1 MNYYE
6 RHLGDYTRD
15 TAHLS
20 LLEHGVY
27 TILLDRYYV
36 TEQGIP
42 DDRKYR
48 LARAHSKAERNAVDI
63 VLEEFFYLDDGIW
76 KNQRAEEEIANYQ
89 RKARANREN
98 GTKGGRP
105 KRVLDTPDETG
116 QKSTQN
122 PTDTQIKPNNN
133 PDKTQLKP
141 TENPNQSPVTSIKE
155 TPSLSFGGKE
165 STTEKAN
172 GYPTHNPIENPD
184 AFVSKPGDISSV
196 LRKYGICGNPQHPKI
211 MALVNHRIRIGTV
224 AAACQLAR
232 DRKPNE
238 RIPANYVI
246 AILDGWVREAEN
258 FGETEIT
265 PKETRDAENQRI
277 LDILTGRTRQG
288 NNARTV
294 DSEARVIG

>member
-36 TEQGIP
+36 TEEGIP

-63 VLEEFFYLDDGIW
+63 VLEEFFYLDGGIW
-76 KNQRAEEEIANYQ
+76 KNQRAEEEIADYQ
-89 RKARANREN
+89 NKARANREN
-98 GTKGGRP
+98 GGKGGRP
-105 KRVLDTPDETG
+105 KRVIDNPDETG
-116 QKSTQN
+116 QKPTEN
-122 PTDTQIKPNNN
+122 PTVTQP
-133 PDKTQLKP
+133 KP
-141 TENPNQSPVTSIKE
+141 TKNPTETHEKPTKNPNQSPVTIKE

-165 STTEKAN
+165 SATEKPN
-172 GYPTHNPIENPD
+172 GNPTHNPD
-184 AFVSKPGDISSV
+184 AFVEKPSDISSV
-196 LRKYGICGNPQHPKI
+196 LRKHGIQCNPQNPKI
-211 MALVNHRIRIGTV
+211 MALADHRIRISTV
-224 AAACQLAR
+224 SAACQLAR

-238 RIPANYVI
+238 QIPANYVI
-246 AILDGWVREAEN
+246 AILEGWVREAEN
-258 FGETEIT
+258 FGETEIK

-277 LDILTGRTRQG
+277 LDELTGRTRRA
-288 NNARTV
+288 NDSRTI
-294 DSEARVIG
+294 DAQARVIG

>member
-42 DDRKYR
+42 DDKKYR
-48 LARAHSKAERNAVDI
+48 LARAHSKAERNAVDV
-63 VLEEFFYLDDGIW
+63 VLEEFFFLEDGIW
-76 KNQRAEEEIANYQ
+76 KNQRAEEEIADYQ
-89 RKARANREN
+89 SKARSNREN
-98 GTKGGRP
+98 GAKGGRP
-105 KRVLDTPDETG
+105 KRVPDNPNETGRKPTENPNETQTKPNDNPDET
-116 QKSTQN
+116 QT
-122 PTDTQIKPNNN
+122 
-133 PDKTQLKP
+133 KP
-141 TENPNQSPVTSIKE
+141 TKNPNQSPVTNIKE

-165 STTEKAN
+165 SATEKPN
-172 GYPTHNPIENPD
+172 GYPTHNPIENPE
-184 AFVSKPGDISSV
+184 AFVGKPSDISSV
-196 LRKYGICGNPQHPKI
+196 LRRYGIQGNPQNPKV
-211 MALVNHRIRIGTV
+211 MSLADHRIRIGTV

-246 AILDGWVREAEN
+246 AILEGWVREAS
-258 FGETEIT
+258 GEEIK

-277 LDILTGRTRQG
+277 LDELTGRTRRE
-288 NNARTV
+288 NEARTI
-294 DSEARVIG
+294 DSQACVIG

>member
-42 DDRKYR
+42 DDKKYR
-48 LARAHSKAERNAVDI
+48 LARAHSKAERNAVNV
-63 VLEEFFYLDDGIW
+63 VLEEFFYLENGIW

-89 RKARANREN
+89 NKARANREN
-98 GTKGGRP
+98 GAKGGRP
-105 KRVLDTPDETG
+105 KRVIDNPNENG
-116 QKSTQN
+116 QKPTEN
-122 PTDTQIKPNNN
+122 PTETQIKPTDN
-133 PDKTQLKP
+133 PDKTHTKP
-141 TENPNQSPVTSIKE
+141 TKNPNQSPVTSIKE

-165 STTEKAN
+165 SATEKTN
-172 GYPTHNPIENPD
+172 GNPTENPD
-184 AFVSKPGDISSV
+184 AFVAKPSDISSV
-196 LRKYGICGNPQHPKI
+196 LRRYGIQGNPQNPKI
-211 MALVNHRIRIGTV
+211 MALADHRIRIGTIS
-224 AAACQLAR
+224 AACQLAR

-246 AILDGWVREAEN
+246 AILEGWVREAEN
-258 FGETEIT
+258 AGETEIRA
-265 PKETRDAENQRI
+265 KETRDAENQRI
-277 LDILTGRTRQG
+277 LDELTGRTRRE
-288 NNARTV
+288 NDARTI
-294 DSEARVIG
+294 DSQACVIG